1 MDRYVGVDSH
11 ARSCTL
17 GVVSASGRRLQSTV
31 VETNGQALV
40 EAVRLIPG
48 RVHLCLEEGTQ
59 SAWLYELLKPHVAEI
74 VVSMP
79 PKSKGA
85 KDDKRDAWA
94 RAEELRVGAVET
106 RVYKAPQHLAGLRA
120 AVRAYGFA
128 VTDVVRAK
136 NRLKAVFLGRGISTD
151 ASVYDAE
158 QRERWLTKLSG
169 PHRQLAEML
178 SLQLDRVVPVRA
190 EAERW
195 LLTESKSH
203 PIIRKLSTAPGMG
216 PIRTP
221 QVVAIVATPERFRTR
236 QQFWSY
242 SGLGI
247 VTRSSSD
254 WRPGS
259 KGGMERA
266 QNLST
271 RGLTRKR
278 HPLLKAV
285 FKGAAMTVITQLPDD
300 PLHAH
305 YQRMV
310 EKGIKPTL
318 ARLTLARRIAATVL
332 SMWKHQEVYDPKRHA
347 PVEQS

>member
-1 MDRYVGVDSH
+1 MDRYVGLDSH
-11 ARSCTL
+11 APSCTL
-17 GVVSASGRRLQSTV
+17 GVVSASGRRLRSMV

-48 RVHLCLEEGTQ
+48 RVHRCLEEGTQ
-59 SAWLYELLKPHVAEI
+59 SEWLYELLKPHVAEI

-79 PKSKGA
+79 SKKTGA
-85 KDDKRDAWA
+85 KDDRRDAWA
-94 RAEELRVGAVET
+94 RAEELRVGGVET
-106 RVYKAPQHLAGLRA
+106 RVFKAPQHLAGLRA
-120 AVRAYGFA
+120 AVRAHRFA
-128 VTDVVRAK
+128 VTDEVRAK

-151 ASVYDAE
+151 ASVYEPE
-158 QRERWLTKLSG
+158 QRERWLKQLSG
-169 PHRQLAEML
+169 PYRQLGEML
-178 SLQLDRVVPVRA
+178 SRQLDLVVPIGA

-203 PIIRKLSTAPGMG
+203 PIIRTLCTAPGMG
-216 PIRTP
+216 RIRTA
-221 QVVAIVATPERFRTR
+221 QLVAIVATPERFRTR

-254 WRPGS
+254 WKPGR
-259 KGGMERA
+259 KGLERV

-285 FKGAAMTVITQLPDD
+285 FKGAAVTVITQLPDD

-305 YQRMV
+305 YERMI
-310 EKGIKPTL
+310 EKGIKAPL
-318 ARLTLARRIAATVL
+318 ARLTIARRIAAMVL

-347 PVEQS
+347 PVEPS